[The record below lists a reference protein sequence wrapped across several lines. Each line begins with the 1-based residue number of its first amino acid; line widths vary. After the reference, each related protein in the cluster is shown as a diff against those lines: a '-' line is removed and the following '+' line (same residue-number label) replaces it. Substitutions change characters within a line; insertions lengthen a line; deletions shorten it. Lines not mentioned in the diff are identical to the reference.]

1 MNTVSCWGL
10 STFQS
15 EQDTS
20 VVLMGNENSMALL
33 PEYTLADSVAIL
45 MCTRP
50 EPFPHFVFAWST
62 AVYDSK
68 SSAKITAGSLAMFLS
83 PGYAAA
89 IPISAGAVV
98 GVALEVRNVITAE
111 NETNQIR
118 RSFANFTNAFAQL
131 KARHSTSQQT
141 PM

>member
-1 MNTVSCWGL
+1 MNTVSCSGL

-45 MCTRP
+45 MFATQP
-50 EPFPHFVFAWST
+50 PFPHLVFAWSGN
-62 AVYDSK
+62 VYDSK

-89 IPISAGAVV
+89 IPISAGAA
-98 GVALEVRNVITAE
+98 VALAARKAIAAESDTNRVRPA
-111 NETNQIR
+111 R
-118 RSFANFTNAFAQL
+118 FAH
-131 KARHSTSQQT
+131 KKIMISG
-141 PM
+141 

>member
-62 AVYDSK
+62 AVYESK

-89 IPISAGAVV
+89 IPISAGASA
-98 GVALEVRNVITAE
+98 GARNVIAAE
-111 NETNQIR
+111 ND
-118 RSFANFTNAFAQL
+118 ANPL
-131 KARHSTSQQT
+131 
-141 PM
+141 